1 MKYDHFLS
9 GVNFFNK
16 SSFIYLHLGLVSE
29 RKVSFT
35 ITKKTNQ
42 STHDF
47 NITFFTRAKWRRM
60 NNSQGM
66 GGCPPVVDTSP
77 LADVNPY
84 VGGGGGVVGGGVG
97 GPTH

>member
-1 MKYDHFLS
+1 
-9 GVNFFNK
+9 
-16 SSFIYLHLGLVSE
+16 
-29 RKVSFT
+29 
-35 ITKKTNQ
+35 
-42 STHDF
+42 
-47 NITFFTRAKWRRM
+47 M

>member
-1 MKYDHFLS
+1 MQNH
-9 GVNFFNK
+9 
-16 SSFIYLHLGLVSE
+16 
-29 RKVSFT
+29 
-35 ITKKTNQ
+35 TKKIHIFYQYTAVQ
-42 STHDF
+42 SYKGNNEIVQVWF
-47 NITFFTRAKWRRM
+47 QNARAKWRRM

-84 VGGGGGVVGGGVG
+84 VGGGVGVGGG